1 MQFGARSCGNA
12 WINSVPEAYIL
23 VGRPGSWM
31 DNTHMRQR
39 APGDSLVNSL
49 AREMRIGL
57 EKGVSSAWDL
67 DSSEQFGN

>member
-1 MQFGARSCGNA
+1 
-12 WINSVPEAYIL
+12 
-23 VGRPGSWM
+23 M